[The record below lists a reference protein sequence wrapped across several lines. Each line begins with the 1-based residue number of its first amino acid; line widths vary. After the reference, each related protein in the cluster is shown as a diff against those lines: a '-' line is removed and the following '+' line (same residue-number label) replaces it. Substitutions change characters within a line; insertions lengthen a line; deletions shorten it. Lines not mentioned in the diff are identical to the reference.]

1 MSLNALILSINDIV
15 CGWPL
20 IIYVVACGI
29 VMTVGLRFIQIKE
42 FINTWKITLF
52 ATDTQKSTGDMTPMQ
67 AFINAL
73 SSSVGNGSIA
83 GIATAIHTG
92 GPGATLW
99 IFVLGLLGMS
109 LRFAEVFLAC
119 YFPAER
125 KGNALVGG
133 PLVYLKEVPA
143 GRYLLSLYAFFLF
156 LLSIFSGNAMQANS
170 IRVGFVRI
178 LPLESLWIA
187 IILFAFIVYV
197 MLGGAQ
203 RILKVSDK
211 IVPIKVGVFFIT
223 ALIVLFYHWQAF
235 IPALALVFK
244 SAFTPQAV
252 AGGALGYT
260 VQSAIRFG
268 LTRSL
273 NASEAGLGIA
283 AVLYGSTGARNPREN
298 GIMSMLGAFISS
310 NLVCTMIALMIIS
323 SGVWQSDATGIDL
336 TSMAYETVFGPFG
349 SWIVTFLSVSFG
361 IGVLVTYAYVARTA
375 FLFLTGGRFEPVYTA
390 LYCLTTFVGAMV
402 YVEVVWNSVDLV
414 VAALLVINLFG
425 MVWLL
430 PVIRNYLFKSN
441 EEQRVQSF

>member
-1 MSLNALILSINDIV
+1 MSLNEIILSINDVV

-20 IIYVVACGI
+20 IVYVVACG
-29 VMTVGLRFIQIKE
+29 VMMTVGLHFIQFTE
-42 FINTWKITLF
+42 FLDAWKITLF
-52 ATDTQKSTGDMTPMQ
+52 GNNTEKTDGDMTPLQ

-83 GIATAIHTG
+83 GIATAIHAG
-92 GPGATLW
+92 GPGATFW
-99 IFVLGLLGMS
+99 IFVIGLLGMS
-109 LRFAEVFLAC
+109 LRFSEVFLAC
-119 YFPAER
+119 YYPAER
-125 KGNALVGG
+125 KGAALVGG
-133 PLVYLKEVPA
+133 PLVYLKEVP
-143 GRYLLSLYAFFLF
+143 GGNYLLSVYAMFLF
-156 LLSIFSGNAMQANS
+156 LLSIISGNAMQANS
-170 IRVGFVRI
+170 IRMGFVRI

-187 IILFAFIVYV
+187 IILLAFIMYV
-197 MLGGAQ
+197 MLGGAK

-211 IVPIKVGVFFIT
+211 IVPIKVGVFFVSAT
-223 ALIVLFYHWQAF
+223 IVLLYHWQAF
-235 IPALALVFK
+235 IPALVLVYK
-244 SAFTPQAV
+244 GAFTPQAL

-268 LTRSL
+268 LTRSM

-283 AVLYGSTGARNPREN
+283 AVLYGATGARNPKRN

-310 NLVCTMIALMIIS
+310 NLVCTMIALMIIA

-336 TSMAYETVFGPFG
+336 TSMAYESVYGSLG

-375 FLFLTGGRFEPVYTA
+375 WLFLTGGRFESVYTA

-414 VAALLVINLFG
+414 VAGLLITNLFG
-425 MVWLL
+425 MLWLL
-430 PVIRNYLFKSN
+430 PVIRKSLFGKN
-441 EEQRVQSF
+441 EEERVQSF